1 MALKA
6 MKECICL
13 PERDRQSR
21 YRAFIALMQNSTL
34 SCEAAGPAALQEV
47 FAMTPQS
54 PSPSSHGQVSVLLA
68 VLLAALVLPLSFSG
82 AAMATHAIGQE
93 LGGSTAAMNWITNSF
108 MLTFGS
114 FLMTA
119 GALSDVFGRK
129 RIFLAGVILFAAA
142 SLGLVFA
149 ASLEILNGLRALQG
163 LAAAAALAGG
173 SAALAQEFDGH
184 ARTRAFSLIGTTFGL
199 GLAFGPI
206 LSGFLIESFGWR
218 SIFLSGTVIGAL
230 SLLIAIPRMRESKNP
245 DASGFDWF
253 GAAAFTT
260 MLSLPTIALI
270 EGPANGWA
278 SPYVLTLLA
287 GAAVSLICFIL
298 LENHVRQPL
307 LDLSLF
313 RYARFVGVQVLPIA
327 TTYSYVVLL
336 ILLPRRFIGI
346 EAYSEIEAGLLMLAL
361 SAPMLVV
368 PMLAATLAR
377 RIAAGKLAGAGLMIA
392 AAGLFY
398 LGHIEIGADALTLV
412 PPLLLIGI
420 GSGLPWGLMDGLSV
434 TVVPKEQAGM
444 ATGIFN
450 TTKVAGEGIT
460 LAMVNAILAAFASSA
475 LWQTASGGQAAGTV
489 GEAARYLANG
499 DLARAADLLPQ
510 SAPADLAAAYGTAF
524 DALIYVLIAITLIAA
539 AVVFVLLGNARVSEG
554 EAAETEGMPAD

>member
-1 MALKA
+1 MTIK
-6 MKECICL
+6 
-13 PERDRQSR
+13 
-21 YRAFIALMQNSTL
+21 ST
-34 SCEAAGPAALQEV
+34 
-47 FAMTPQS
+47 S
-54 PSPSSHGQVSVLLA
+54 PTSQGQLSVLLA
-68 VLLAALVLPLSFSG
+68 VCLAALVLPLSFSG

-93 LGGSTAAMNWITNSF
+93 LGGSAAAMNWITNSF

-129 RIFLAGVILFAAA
+129 RIFVSGVVLFALA
-142 SLGLVFA
+142 SLGLAFA
-149 ASLEILNGLRALQG
+149 PSLEILNALRAVQG

-184 ARTRAFSLIGTTFGL
+184 ARTRAFSMIGTTFGL

-218 SIFLSGTVIGAL
+218 SIFLSGTIVGAF
-230 SLLIAIPRMRESKNP
+230 SLLIAIPSMRESKNP
-245 DASGFDWF
+245 DATAFDWF
-253 GAAAFTT
+253 GAAAFTA
-260 MLSLPTIALI
+260 MLSLLTVALI
-270 EGPANGWA
+270 EGPANGWT
-278 SPYVLTLLA
+278 SPYVLTLFA
-287 GAAVSLICFIL
+287 GAALALVGFIL

-336 ILLPRRFIGI
+336 ILLPLRFVGI
-346 EAYSEIEAGLLMLAL
+346 EGYSEIEAGLLMLAL

-368 PMLAATLAR
+368 PLLAASLAR
-377 RIAAGKLAGAGLMIA
+377 RIAAGTLAGTGLLIA
-392 AAGLFY
+392 AGGLFY
-398 LGHIEIGADALTLV
+398 LSRIEIGADALTLV

-420 GSGLPWGLMDGLSV
+420 GAGLPWGLMDGLSV

-475 LWQTASGGQAAGTV
+475 LWQALSGEQTTKV
-489 GEAARYLANG
+489 IGEAARHLATG
-499 DLARAADLLPQ
+499 DLAKAAELLPQ
-510 SAPADLAAAYGTAF
+510 ASPGTLATAYGSAF
-524 DALIYVLIAITLIAA
+524 DALTYVLIVITLAA
-539 AVVFVLLGNARVSEG
+539 AIVVFALLGNAKATEEEEG
-554 EAAETEGMPAD
+554 ETVGSPAE

>member
-1 MALKA
+1 MTT
-6 MKECICL
+6 
-13 PERDRQSR
+13 QSSS
-21 YRAFIALMQNSTL
+21 ST
-34 SCEAAGPAALQEV
+34 SQRTAGQGR
-47 FAMTPQS
+47 F
-54 PSPSSHGQVSVLLA
+54 SVLLA

-82 AAMATHAIGQE
+82 AAMATHAISQE
-93 LGGSTAAMNWITNSF
+93 LGGSTAAINWITNSF

-114 FLMTA
+114 FLMAA

-129 RIFLAGVILFAAA
+129 RIFLSGVVLFALA
-142 SLGLVFA
+142 SLGLVFSP
-149 ASLEILNGLRALQG
+149 SLEIFNAFRALQG

-206 LSGFLIESFGWR
+206 LSGLLIESFGWR
-218 SIFLSGTVIGAL
+218 SIFLSGTIIGTL
-230 SLLIAIPRMRESKNP
+230 SLLIAVPRMRESRNP

-253 GAAAFTT
+253 GAAAFTL
-260 MLSLPTIALI
+260 MLSLLTFALI
-270 EGPANGWA
+270 ESPENGWT

-287 GAAVSLICFIL
+287 GAASSLLGFVL

-313 RYARFVGVQVLPIA
+313 RYARFVGVQMLPIA

-336 ILLPRRFIGI
+336 ILLPRRFVGI
-346 EAYSEIEAGLLMLAL
+346 ENYSEIQAGLLMLAL

-368 PMLAATLAR
+368 PFAAATLAR
-377 RIAAGKLAGAGLMIA
+377 RIAAGTLAGTGLVIA

-398 LGHIEIGADALTLV
+398 LSRIEIGAEAFALV

-420 GSGLPWGLMDGLSV
+420 GAGLPWGLMDGLSV

-475 LWQTASGGQAAGTV
+475 LWQAIPGGETPETI
-489 GEAARYLANG
+489 GEAARHLATG
-499 DLARAADLLPQ
+499 DLARATALLPET
-510 SAPADLAAAYGTAF
+510 APGSLAAAYGTAF
-524 DALIYVLIAITLIAA
+524 DALIYVLIAVTLVSAF
-539 AVVFVLLGNARVSEG
+539 VVFGLLGNARAADDG
-554 EAAETEGMPAD
+554 EPEALGSAAE

>member
-1 MALKA
+1 MTS
-6 MKECICL
+6 
-13 PERDRQSR
+13 QSTSN
-21 YRAFIALMQNSTL
+21 ISQT
-34 SCEAAGPAALQEV
+34 PAEQ
-47 FAMTPQS
+47 
-54 PSPSSHGQVSVLLA
+54 GQLSVLFA

-82 AAMATHAIGQE
+82 AAMATHAISQE

-114 FLMTA
+114 FLMAA

-129 RIFLAGVILFAAA
+129 RIFLSGVVLFALA
-142 SLGLVFA
+142 SLGLA
-149 ASLEILNGLRALQG
+149 LAPSLEILNAFRAVQG

-218 SIFLSGTVIGAL
+218 SIFLSGTIIGIL
-230 SLLIAIPRMRESKNP
+230 SLLIAIPRMRESRNP

-253 GAAAFTT
+253 GAAAFTL
-260 MLSLPTIALI
+260 MLSLLTFALI
-270 EGPANGWA
+270 EGPENGWA

-287 GAAVSLICFIL
+287 GAAASLLGFVV

-336 ILLPRRFIGI
+336 ILLPRRFVGI
-346 EAYSEIEAGLLMLAL
+346 ENYSEIEAGLLMLAL

-368 PMLAATLAR
+368 PLAAATLAR
-377 RIAAGKLAGAGLMIA
+377 RIAAGTLAGTGLVIA

-398 LGHIEIGADALTLV
+398 LSRIEIGAEAFALV

-420 GSGLPWGLMDGLSV
+420 GAGLPWGLMDGLSV

-475 LWQTASGGQAAGTV
+475 LWQAIPGTETPEIT
-489 GEAARYLANG
+489 GEAARHLAAG
-499 DLARAADLLPQ
+499 DLTRAAALLPKA
-510 SAPADLAAAYGTAF
+510 APGSLMAAYGTAF
-524 DALIYVLIAITLIAA
+524 DALIYVLIAITLVAA
-539 AVVFVLLGNARVSEG
+539 FVVFGLLGDAK
-554 EAAETEGMPAD
+554 AANDGGPETLGSPAE